1 MIVYNYDADLEV
13 SDTCVRSSLLSW
25 VELSCHCVGVTWR
38 RSAIRRWPVMAARRT
53 TRVCVVGA
61 GVIGLSTAYRLQDA
75 SLDVD
80 VTIVSEE
87 FSPNTT
93 GDGSAGFWR
102 PFLLSGVPDEL
113 VRYVVRTLHSQ
124 LSRSWNSKLDSPQFR
139 FMWWKWQTLMVHCH
153 SPYIR
158 FLLTFC

>member
-1 MIVYNYDADLEV
+1 
-13 SDTCVRSSLLSW
+13 
-25 VELSCHCVGVTWR
+25 
-38 RSAIRRWPVMAARRT
+38 MAARRT

-113 VRYVVRTLHSQ
+113 VRYVVHTLPAVEKLKLKTW
-124 LSRSWNSKLDSPQFR
+124 LSA
-139 FMWWKWQTLMVHCH
+139 V
-153 SPYIR
+153 
-158 FLLTFC
+158 

>member
-1 MIVYNYDADLEV
+1 
-13 SDTCVRSSLLSW
+13 
-25 VELSCHCVGVTWR
+25 
-38 RSAIRRWPVMAARRT
+38 MAARRN

-113 VRYVVRTLHSQ
+113 VRYVVRTLPAVE
-124 LSRSWNSKLDSPQFR
+124 KL
-139 FMWWKWQTLMVHCH
+139 KLKT
-153 SPYIR
+153 
-158 FLLTFC
+158 